1 MGTRNGRASAT
12 AETSGGAGA
21 DVGGGP
27 SPGADG
33 IAGGDVGA
41 GGDAVPDGDFVAG
54 ADSSAGAAPFTA
66 ESLAVADGQALA
78 AAVQAVL
85 ARVDAHA
92 RRATT
97 NASRPGAPRPGTS
110 RHDAAGPGAVHPGP
124 ASGAAAPGA
133 ATTDEP
139 IAPANDGQGHD
150 RHTSQGPTPRTTT
163 AADPASG
170 SSAVPTPGSSA
181 DRTPCSSAVPAP
193 GLSDDPAPGLSDD
206 PTPGSSADPAPGS
219 SAVPTLGS
227 SADRTPCSSAD
238 PVPGLSAAPTPCS
251 SADPVPGLSA
261 VPTPGLSAE
270 STAGPSA
277 VPTPGSSADPTPG
290 PSAEPEPAASGAT
303 LATPVTPSTAAHPP
317 HTEDQEQ
324 HATPKA
330 IPGPATL
337 DALAACFG
345 LSTFERQLVLLAAAA
360 ELDPTAAARCAA
372 ASGDPARAYPTFS
385 LALAALDEPHWSA
398 LTPVSPLRRWR
409 LVELDDETRLTTSR
423 LRVDERILHFLAGS
437 PYLDARLHGLL
448 RRAPVPP
455 TLPPSYDRAADQVA
469 AGWNETRPEAPLRV
483 ELVGGDL
490 TTRTD
495 IAAVAARRTGLAL
508 YVMAADGVPTDA
520 AERDRLARLWQREAV
535 LLPAALL
542 LEVGELDREQTAA
555 TDAFIDGAA
564 VPLVV
569 SSPDPRHTGRPR
581 GERVTVPA
589 LDDTEQLA
597 LWADAFADVPRV
609 EEAHLRSLVA
619 QFQLP
624 PHIIRSA
631 AAAVRRDVSDA
642 DADARTTTDADA
654 DRKALDPTELAW
666 RAGLIEARI
675 GLDELGRRIEPEAAW
690 DDLVLPDHQSR
701 ILREIVAHVRQ
712 RATVHQE
719 WGFAATLRRG
729 LGVTALFAG
738 GSGTGKTLAAEVM
751 AKELGLDLFLID
763 LSQVVSKYIGETEKN
778 LRKVF
783 DAAERGGALL
793 LFDEAD
799 ALFGKRSEVKDSHDR
814 YANLEVSY
822 LLMRMEAYR
831 GLAILTTNMKKAL
844 DPAFMRRIRFVVD
857 FPFPGE
863 SERAEI
869 WRRVLPDRAP
879 VKDIDP
885 ERLARLTVA
894 GGSIRNIAL
903 SGAFLAAEEGDRI
916 QMRHMLAAA
925 RTEYQ
930 KLDRSLTPSEVA
942 GWV

>member
-1 MGTRNGRASAT
+1 MGTRNGRASAADEASASADAIADAIA
-12 AETSGGAGA
+12 AE
-21 DVGGGP
+21 
-27 SPGADG
+27 
-33 IAGGDVGA
+33 
-41 GGDAVPDGDFVAG
+41 
-54 ADSSAGAAPFTA
+54 
-66 ESLAVADGQALA
+66 DGQALA

-92 RRATT
+92 RRATA
-97 NASRPGAPRPGTS
+97 NGSRPGATRPGAT
-110 RHDAAGPGAVHPGP
+110 RHDVAR
-124 ASGAAAPGA
+124 PGA

-139 IAPANDGQGHD
+139 IAPADDGQGHD
-150 RHTSQGPTPRTTT
+150 RHTCQGPTSRTTT
-163 AADPASG
+163 VADA
-170 SSAVPTPGSSA
+170 TPG
-181 DRTPCSSAVPAP
+181 PP
-193 GLSDDPAPGLSDD
+193 GEPETATSG
-206 PTPGSSADPAPGS
+206 
-219 SAVPTLGS
+219 
-227 SADRTPCSSAD
+227 
-238 PVPGLSAAPTPCS
+238 GLSA
-251 SADPVPGLSA
+251 
-261 VPTPGLSAE
+261 
-270 STAGPSA
+270 
-277 VPTPGSSADPTPG
+277 
-290 PSAEPEPAASGAT
+290 
-303 LATPVTPSTAAHPP
+303 TAARPP
-317 HTEDQEQ
+317 HSPRTEDHEQ
-324 HATPKA
+324 A

-337 DALAACFG
+337 DALVACFG
-345 LSTFERQLVLLAAAA
+345 LSAFERQLVVLTAAA

-409 LVELDDETRLTTSR
+409 LIDLDDETRLTTSR
-423 LRVDERILHFLAGS
+423 LRIDERILHFLAGS

-448 RRAPVPP
+448 RRARPP
-455 TLPPSYDRAADQVA
+455 RTLPPSYERAADQVA
-469 AGWNETRPEAPLRV
+469 AGWNESRPAAPLRV

-495 IAAVAARRTGLAL
+495 IAAEAARRTGLAL
-508 YVMAADGVPTDA
+508 YVMASDDVPTDA
-520 AERDRLARLWQREAV
+520 TERDRLARLWQREAV

-542 LEVGELDREQTAA
+542 LEVDEMDREQTAA
-555 TDAFIDGAA
+555 TDAFIDAAA

-569 SSPDPRHTGRPR
+569 SSEDPRRTGRPR
-581 GERVTVPA
+581 GERVAVPG
-589 LDDTEQLA
+589 LDDSEQLA
-597 LWADAFADVPRV
+597 LWADAFADIPRI
-609 EEAHLRSLVA
+609 EKAHLRSLVA

-631 AAAVRRDVSDA
+631 AAAVRRDLPG
-642 DADARTTTDADA
+642 TDTGTDTGTGTGT
-654 DRKALDPTELAW
+654 DSGTDALDPAELAW

-690 DDLVLPDHQSR
+690 DDLVLADHQAR

-751 AKELGLDLFLID
+751 AKELGLDLFVID

-863 SERAEI
+863 GERAEI
-869 WRRVLPDRAP
+869 WRRVLPARAP
-879 VKDIDP
+879 MKDIDP
-885 ERLARLTVA
+885 ERLAQLTVA

-903 SGAFLAAEEGDRI
+903 SGAFLAAEEGDRL

-930 KLDRSLTPSEVA
+930 KLDRSLTPSEVT

>member
-1 MGTRNGRASAT
+1 MGEKGADDTMGTRNGHASAAPDAAT
-12 AETSGGAGA
+12 KGA
-21 DVGGGP
+21 DAIDGGDTVEDADAVAGGNAFA
-27 SPGADG
+27 SADATEGADA
-33 IAGGDVGA
+33 IAGGDATEVADAVAGGDLGA
-41 GGDAVPDGDFVAG
+41 GGDAAAGGDFAAG
-54 ADSSAGAAPFTA
+54 AGSSAGAGSFAAGAIAA
-66 ESLAVADGQALA
+66 EDGQALA

-92 RRATT
+92 RRATAT
-97 NASRPGAPRPGTS
+97 ANGSRSSAS
-110 RHDAAGPGAVHPGP
+110 
-124 ASGAAAPGA
+124 
-133 ATTDEP
+133 ATRDTATVDDP
-139 IAPANDGQGHD
+139 N
-150 RHTSQGPTPRTTT
+150 TPPT
-163 AADPASG
+163 AAQ
-170 SSAVPTPGSSA
+170 
-181 DRTPCSSAVPAP
+181 
-193 GLSDDPAPGLSDD
+193 
-206 PTPGSSADPAPGS
+206 
-219 SAVPTLGS
+219 
-227 SADRTPCSSAD
+227 
-238 PVPGLSAAPTPCS
+238 
-251 SADPVPGLSA
+251 
-261 VPTPGLSAE
+261 
-270 STAGPSA
+270 
-277 VPTPGSSADPTPG
+277 
-290 PSAEPEPAASGAT
+290 
-303 LATPVTPSTAAHPP
+303 PP
-317 HTEDQEQ
+317 HTED
-324 HATPKA
+324 HAQA
-330 IPGPATL
+330 IPGPAAL

-409 LVELDDETRLTTSR
+409 LVDLDEETRLTTSR
-423 LRVDERILHFLAGS
+423 LRIDERILHFLAGS

-448 RRAPVPP
+448 RRAQPP
-455 TLPPSYDRAADQVA
+455 RTLPPSYDRAADQVA
-469 AGWNETRPEAPLRV
+469 AGWNESRPEAPLRV

-495 IAAVAARRTGLAL
+495 IAAEAARRTGLAL
-508 YVMAADGVPTDA
+508 YVMASDDVPTDA

-555 TDAFIDGAA
+555 TDAFIEAAA

-569 SSPDPRHTGRPR
+569 SSEGPRRTGRPR
-581 GERVTVPA
+581 GERVTVPG
-589 LDDTEQLA
+589 LDDSEQLA
-597 LWADAFADVPRV
+597 LWADAFADITRV

-624 PHIIRSA
+624 PHVIRSA
-631 AAAVRRDVSDA
+631 AAAVRRDLTDVTDV
-642 DADARTTTDADA
+642 TDAP
-654 DRKALDPTELAW
+654 LDPAELAW
-666 RAGLIEARI
+666 RAGLTEARI

-690 DDLVLPDHQSR
+690 DDLVLADHQAR

-751 AKELGLDLFLID
+751 AKELGLDLFIID

-869 WRRVLPDRAP
+869 WRRVLPARAP
-879 VKDIDP
+879 TKDIDP
-885 ERLARLTVA
+885 ERLAQLTVA

-903 SGAFLAAEEGDRI
+903 SGAFLAAEEGDRL

-930 KLDRSLTPSEVA
+930 KLDRSLTPSEVT